1 MSRRGLR
8 HERNLQMIESMM
20 AGGAAA
26 GLIRV
31 HAGDED
37 LEGEAITVDGHRM
50 LNFGS
55 CSYLGLNTDT
65 RLKAGAI
72 EAIER
77 FGPVFSSSTA
87 YASVSLYADLKERLE
102 RIFEAHVV
110 IPATTTLGHLAA
122 LPVLINPDD
131 VVFVDIN
138 AHASIH
144 LTTDVLRGRGT
155 SVVELPHND
164 MEALER
170 AIQNAEREGT
180 CGIWYLAD
188 SIYSMY
194 GDTAPVEAISELLNR
209 YPSLHVYF
217 DDAHGFG
224 WSGLHGRGF
233 VLERIPFHPRMV
245 LAVGLGKAFGS
256 GGAALAFADPDFA
269 SRVLHTG
276 GPLTFSGPIHNAEL
290 GAAVASAD
298 IHLSPEHA
306 ELQSRLHDQI
316 AFTGDILARH
326 RLAVMSFEPTPIWFV
341 RVGRNDQVMDLTRRL
356 MDDGFFVN
364 PSAYPAV
371 PRGYGGIRFTHTLH
385 QTNDQIESLVGSIA
399 RHMPQVTDEPGILID
414 LTTEKAVSSQE
425 KAG

>member
-55 CSYLGLNTDT
+55 CSYLGLNTDP
-65 RLKAGAI
+65 RLKRGAI
-72 EAIER
+72 RAVER

-87 YASVSLYADLKERLE
+87 YASVDLYADLKKRLE

-131 VVFVDIN
+131 AVFVDVN

-144 LTTDVLRGRGT
+144 LTTDVLRGRGNT
-155 SVVELPHND
+155 VVELPHND
-164 MEALER
+164 VEVLET
-170 AIQNAEREGT
+170 AIQQAEGDGT

-194 GDTAPVEAISELLNR
+194 GDTAPVQAISELLDR

-224 WSGLHGRGF
+224 WSGLHGRGS
-233 VLERIPFHPRMV
+233 VLDRMPFHSRMV

-269 SRVLHTG
+269 RRVLHTG
-276 GPLTFSGPIHNAEL
+276 GPLTFSGPIHNAQL

-306 ELQSRLHDQI
+306 ELQSRLHEQI
-316 AFTGDILARH
+316 AFAGDILARH
-326 RLAVMSFEPTPIWFV
+326 RLPVMGFEPTPIWFV
-341 RVGRNDQVMDLTRRL
+341 RVGRNDQVMDMTRRL
-356 MDDGFFVN
+356 MDDGFFIN

-385 QTNDQIESLVGSIA
+385 QTQDQIESLVEAIA
-399 RHMPQVTDEPGILID
+399 RHLPQVTDEPGVLID
-414 LTTEKAVSSQE
+414 LTTEQAASKQE
-425 KAG
+425 KVG